1 MAFDQPPSRA
11 ELLAWLGMADP
22 GTGPDDEYDLC
33 LAVAL
38 AAQAQRCDVSE
49 YGPELHE
56 AALRRAAREI
66 SGRGMSLG
74 IYDSPD
80 FGQQYLPR
88 WDALVEAQE
97 MPYRLG
103 GFA

>member
-1 MAFDQPPSRA
+1 MPFDQPPSRA
-11 ELLAWLGMADP
+11 DLLAWLGMVDP
-22 GTGPDDEYDLC
+22 GTSPDEYDLC
-33 LAVAL
+33 LEVAL
-38 AAQAQRCDVSE
+38 EGQEARCDVTLYSAA
-49 YGPELHE
+49 LHE
-56 AALRRAAREI
+56 AALRRAAREV

-97 MPYRLG
+97 MPKRLG

>member
-1 MAFDQPPSRA
+1 MPFDQPPSRA
-11 ELLAWLGMADP
+11 DLMAWLGMVDP
-22 GTGPDDEYDLC
+22 GGPGPDEYDLC

-38 AAQAQRCDVSE
+38 EGQAQRCDVTV
-49 YGPELHE
+49 YGAELHE

-88 WDALVEAQE
+88 WDALIEAQE

>member
-1 MAFDQPPSRA
+1 MPFDQPPSRA
-11 ELLAWLGMADP
+11 ELLAWLGMVDP
-22 GTGPDDEYDLC
+22 GTSPDEYDLC
-33 LAVAL
+33 LASAIEG
-38 AAQAQRCDVSE
+38 QAQRCDVTV
-49 YGPELHE
+49 YGAELHH
-56 AALRRAAREI
+56 AALRRGGRSI
-66 SGRGMSLG
+66 SARGMSLG

-88 WDALVEAQE
+88 WDSEIEALE